1 MTHRN
6 PPWPDC
12 ADAGLQTV
20 LGCDGEWRASEG
32 DRGPSDAVGS
42 GGGSRTAGLA
52 GELLTLDQIN
62 AAGDRLRPVMRLNP
76 GVASRVLA
84 DRTGER
90 GGLKGEDL
98 ERTGAFK
105 AP

>member
-42 GGGSRTAGLA
+42 GGGSRAAGLA
-52 GELLTLDQIN
+52 VELLTLDQIN
-62 AAGDRLRPVMRLNP
+62 GAADRLRPVMRLTP
-76 GVASRVLA
+76 AARSRVLS
-84 DRTGER
+84 DWTGGQ
-90 GGLKGEDL
+90 GGLQ
-98 ERTGAFK
+98 ERN
-105 AP
+105 PPPN